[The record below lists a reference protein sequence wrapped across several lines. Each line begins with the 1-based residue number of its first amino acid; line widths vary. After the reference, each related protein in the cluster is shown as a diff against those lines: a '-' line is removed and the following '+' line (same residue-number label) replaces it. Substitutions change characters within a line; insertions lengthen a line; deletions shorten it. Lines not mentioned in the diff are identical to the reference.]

1 MTIMSNQGISTIA
14 LHAGRQADPTTGAC
28 ALPIYQTASYEF
40 KSTEHA
46 SDLFALKE
54 FGNIYSRLTNP
65 TVAALEECLAALD
78 GGTAAVATASGMAAI
93 FLAVTNIATAG
104 DHIVASAS
112 LYGGTETLFRHT
124 LPRFGI
130 NVTFLE
136 DFSPASITAAIK
148 ENTKLVFCETIGN
161 PNGEVPDFNAVSA
174 AAHQAGLPLFV
185 DNTFAPGLCRPIEH
199 GVDIVLYSCTK
210 WIGGHGTTL
219 GGMIVDSGKFDWS
232 NGRFPEFTTPDQ
244 SYHGIVYHDA
254 FGNTPETGNI
264 AFAVKVRVQGL
275 RNMGPCLS
283 PYSAFQLCQG
293 IETLPLRMEKHCSNA
308 LALAKELVTN
318 NAVKQVIFTG
328 LADHPS
334 HQTAAKYFNA
344 GFGSVFCFELKGG
357 QAAALKFI
365 ENVSMVRHLANVGDA
380 KTLVIHPYSTTH
392 QQLSEEAKIAAGAL
406 PGLIRISVGIENIED
421 IIADVTQ
428 AIG

>member
-1 MTIMSNQGISTIA
+1 MSNQGISTIA
-14 LHAGRQADPTTGAC
+14 LHAGRKADPTTGAC

-40 KSTEHA
+40 KSTEYA
-46 SDLFALKE
+46 SNLFALKE

-78 GGTAAVATASGMAAI
+78 GGTAAVATASGMSAI
-93 FLAVTNIATAG
+93 FLAITNVAAAG
-104 DHIVASAS
+104 DHIVTSCS
-112 LYGGTETLFRHT
+112 LYGGTETLFRYT

-130 NVTFLE
+130 EVTFLE
-136 DFSPASITAAIK
+136 DFSPENITAAIK

-161 PNGEVPDFNAVSA
+161 PNGEVPDFTAVSA
-174 AAHQAGLPLFV
+174 AAHQAGVPLFV
-185 DNTFAPGLCRPIEH
+185 DNTFAPGLCRPIEY

-232 NGRFPEFTTPDQ
+232 NGRFADFTTPDQ
-244 SYHGIVYHDA
+244 SYHGVVYWDV
-254 FGNTPETGNI
+254 FGDMPGAGNI
-264 AFAVKVRVQGL
+264 AFAIKVRVQGL
-275 RNMGPCLS
+275 RNIGPCLS

-293 IETLPLRMEKHCSNA
+293 VETLPLRMEKHCANA
-308 LALAKELVTN
+308 LALAKVLEAN
-318 NAVKQVIFTG
+318 DAVEQVIFTG
-328 LADHPS
+328 LPDHPS
-334 HQTAAKYFNA
+334 HQTAAKYLKG

-365 ENVSMVRHLANVGDA
+365 ESVKMARHLANVGDA
-380 KTLVIHPYSTTH
+380 KTLVIHPHSTTH
-392 QQLSEEAKIAAGAL
+392 QQLSEAAKVAAGAL
-406 PGLIRISVGIENIED
+406 PGLIRISVGIEDIED

-428 AIG
+428 AIN